1 MARNSTTLAVQ
12 ECAPKPPSTS
22 TVCFCSTAAAKL
34 SYFQIMCTGDLT
46 QSSTKQFIFMLKHR
60 PTIKC
65 VCCGGIVSTCHTHM
79 LCRGHLWVYSEAG
92 TFVLWILCVRLDKL
106 CYFIFIVLLWRGEE
120 SGAEVS
126 RAGVFKK
133 YSSSINR
140 PCAAAELILRSVH
153 KAPCFSQHC
162 TNSGIIMVLLVGR
175 GRNDTEGMLAEKWE

>member
-1 MARNSTTLAVQ
+1 MARNSATLAVQ

-34 SYFQIMCTGDLT
+34 SYFQIMCTRDLT

-60 PTIKC
+60 LAIKC
-65 VCCGGIVSTCHTHM
+65 VCCGGIVGTCHTHM
-79 LCRGHLWVYSEAG
+79 LCWGYLWVYSEAG
-92 TFVLWILCVRLDKL
+92 TFFFMNIVRQVGQTVLFYFYSVIVVR
-106 CYFIFIVLLWRGEE
+106 R
-120 SGAEVS
+120 AEVS
-126 RAGVFKK
+126 RGGVFKK

-162 TNSGIIMVLLVGR
+162 TNSGIIMVLLVGW
-175 GRNDTEGMLAEKWE
+175 GRNDTEGRLAEKWE